1 MGIRIDDEAFTGE
14 HKQTLYKVLYELHA
28 LSADDVIILKAMHC
42 TTKYTYTHIY
52 MINLFL
58 YAGKSY
64 AINHVQCTPR
74 FYTRIT
80 KSLVGVVTKYTC
92 TSEIDATR
100 YLCQL
105 GRK

>member
-1 MGIRIDDEAFTGE
+1 MEIRIDDEAFTE
-14 HKQTLYKVLYELHA
+14 HNYASSVQSVISCTPIIKLTN
-28 LSADDVIILKAMHC
+28 VIILKAL
-42 TTKYTYTHIY
+42 I
-52 MINLFL
+52 I
-58 YAGKSY
+58 
-64 AINHVQCTPR
+64 
-74 FYTRIT
+74 